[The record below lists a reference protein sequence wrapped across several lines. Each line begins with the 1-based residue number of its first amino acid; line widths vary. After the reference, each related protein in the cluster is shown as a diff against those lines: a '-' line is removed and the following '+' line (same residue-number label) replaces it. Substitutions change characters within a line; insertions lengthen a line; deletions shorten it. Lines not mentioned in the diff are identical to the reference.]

1 MASPEQLGLGRFWLF
16 SSTVRCPQLVSAHAM
31 PNGPGL
37 VHEPAVL
44 ISCSPA
50 LESELLPEGPSHL
63 HSFHSPSLAPTRDNH
78 CGAWHLACLLWLL
91 GRENAMFL
99 SGSSFLQTHD
109 ICCLGTCQVPATQ
122 QMFVGESR
130 TDEQHPAQEESGLYV
145 KAHQL
150 HLAYKDSSSPN
161 ISKLHPVPLVP
172 RGAPAGEAGCEA
184 APCDGGCQ
192 GCSSRRGQ
200 GCPHPPRAGPA
211 PRAPLQPVLCKIG
224 SNHIHSPRQ
233 LFV

>member
-1 MASPEQLGLGRFWLF
+1 
-16 SSTVRCPQLVSAHAM
+16 M

-37 VHEPAVL
+37 VHDPAVL
-44 ISCSPA
+44 ISCFPA

-109 ICCLGTCQVPATQ
+109 ICCPGTCQVPATQ

-150 HLAYKDSSSPN
+150 HLAHKDGSSPN
-161 ISKLHPVPLVP
+161 ISKLHPVSLVP
-172 RGAPAGEAGCEA
+172 RGVPAGEAGCEA

-192 GCSSRRGQ
+192 GCSSSRGQ

-211 PRAPLQPVLCKIG
+211 PRAPLQPALCQPCRDPVCQEISDPG
-224 SNHIHSPRQ
+224 PSILGHEP
-233 LFV
+233 LP